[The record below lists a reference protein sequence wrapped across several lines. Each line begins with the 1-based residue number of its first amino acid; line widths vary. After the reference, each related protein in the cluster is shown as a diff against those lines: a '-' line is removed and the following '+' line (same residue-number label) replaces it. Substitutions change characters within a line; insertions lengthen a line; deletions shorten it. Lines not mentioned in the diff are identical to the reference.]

1 MVATKKATGMP
12 VIHPLSD
19 SEPIRAQAEHIES
32 LFDSLE
38 FQKKLATGSYN
49 RGVSDALKC
58 LDMSLGLVDPKHE
71 VSLQVVKIMMQS
83 LMEVSNGEC

>member
-1 MVATKKATGMP
+1 MAATKKATGMP

-19 SEPIRAQAEHIES
+19 SETIRAQAEHIQN

-38 FQKKLATGSYN
+38 VQKKLATGSYN

-58 LDMSLGLVDPKHE
+58 LDTSLSLVDPKHE
-71 VSLQVVKIMMQS
+71 VTLEVVKIMMQS
-83 LMEVSNGEC
+83 LMEVSNA

>member
-1 MVATKKATGMP
+1 MAATKKATGMP

-19 SEPIRAQAEHIES
+19 SETIRAQAEHIQN

-49 RGVSDALKC
+49 RGVNDALKC
-58 LDMSLGLVDPKHE
+58 LDMSIGLVDPEHE
-71 VSLQVVKIMMQS
+71 ASLQVIKIMMQS
-83 LMEVSNGEC
+83 LLEVSNA